1 MKPLPDMNSTPE
13 KTKEVPIDP
22 QCVEILGKLRVEIR
36 TELNSILGSAELL
49 AAKYADEN
57 IGQIL
62 VAGRRLVSLADGLL
76 ADPAPAAKAATA
88 DDSDPVDVLYI
99 EDNLAN
105 FMLVQR
111 VLRERPAIQLACA
124 ETGQAGID
132 LAIERKFGLILL
144 DLNLPDMHGS
154 MVLEKLRATPKSA
167 EVPVIV
173 ISADAT
179 SGQIERLLKAGARNY
194 LTKPFRID
202 RLLTAVD
209 EILPG
214 VAAANP

>member
-1 MKPLPDMNSTPE
+1 MPS
-13 KTKEVPIDP
+13 DP
-22 QCVEILGKLRVEIR
+22 QCVEILAKLRDEIR

-62 VAGRRLVSLADGLL
+62 VAGRRLVALADGLL
-76 ADPAPAAKAATA
+76 ADSRTAAESETA
-88 DDSDPVDVLYI
+88 DNSEPVDVLYI

-105 FMLVQR
+105 FLLVER
-111 VLRERPAIQLACA
+111 VLRARPAIQLAHA
-124 ETGQAGID
+124 ETGQGGID
-132 LAIERKFGLILL
+132 QAFNRKLDLILL

-154 MVLEKLRATPKSA
+154 TVLEKLRATPKSA
-167 EVPVIV
+167 DVPVIV

-179 SGQIERLLKAGARNY
+179 SSQIERLLKAGARNY

-209 EILPG
+209 ELVPDARTR
-214 VAAANP
+214 AAALTQ